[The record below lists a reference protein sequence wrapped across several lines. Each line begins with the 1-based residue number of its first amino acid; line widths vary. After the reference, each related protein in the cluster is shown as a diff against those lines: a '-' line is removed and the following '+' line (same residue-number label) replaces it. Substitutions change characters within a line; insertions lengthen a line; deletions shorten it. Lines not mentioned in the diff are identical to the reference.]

1 MAPITRI
8 SRRTLMTTMA
18 TLSAAA
24 WLNPVRAQLAGKPLT
39 LVVPTAAGGTTDIAA
54 RMLAEPLGRILQT
67 SVIVDNRGGGNGNI
81 AGQMVARGPEDGSTL
96 MVQYSGYQCI
106 TPLIQPVAGFDPAV
120 NLKPIGHLIDAP
132 QLLVVRA
139 DFPADTFADFLK
151 YVKANPAKV
160 NYASSGNG
168 SLQHVTTELLKDL
181 TKTYMV
187 HIPYRGTGPALN
199 DLLAGTVDF
208 TITTP
213 PPLLPHIRA
222 GKLKALMVTGRTRLA
237 ALPNVPTATEIGV
250 PLVASSWFAV
260 YGPGSISNDLQN
272 RLSLA
277 IKQVVESESFKKR
290 AEEQGAKAIVMNSA
304 ELARLGANERNMWG
318 RIVKLAN
325 IRAD

>member
-1 MAPITRI
+1 MTPI
-8 SRRTLMTTMA
+8 SRRTLMTVA
-18 TLSAAA
+18 SLSAAA

-39 LVVPTAAGGTTDIAA
+39 LIVPASAGGTTDIAA

-67 SVIVDNRGGGNGNI
+67 SVVVDNRGGGNGNI
-81 AGQMVARGPEDGSTL
+81 AGQMVARGPEDGSML
-96 MVQYSGYQCI
+96 LVQYSGYQCI
-106 TPLIQPVAGFDPAV
+106 TPLIQPVAGFDPAI

-139 DFPADTFADFLK
+139 NFPANTFEEFLK
-151 YVKANPAKV
+151 YVKANPGKV

-181 TKTYMV
+181 TKTYMT

-237 ALPNVPTATEIGV
+237 ALPNVPTSTEAGV
-250 PLVASSWFAV
+250 PLVASSWFGV
-260 YGPGSISNDLQN
+260 YGPASLSSDVQN

-277 IKQVVESESFKKR
+277 VKQVVESDGFKKR

-304 ELARLGANERNMWG
+304 ELAKLAANERNMWG

-325 IRAD
+325 IKAD